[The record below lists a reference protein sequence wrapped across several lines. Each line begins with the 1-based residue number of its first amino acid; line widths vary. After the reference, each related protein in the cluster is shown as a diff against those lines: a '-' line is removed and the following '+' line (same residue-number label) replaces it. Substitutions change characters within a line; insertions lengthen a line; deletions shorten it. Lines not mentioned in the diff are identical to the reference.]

1 MNIRRTYFW
10 MALLLLAL
18 GLGLGS
24 LSLLL
29 DLSGF
34 FGGMFQGAAVMLLV
48 LAAYVFGR
56 YIWWERG
63 QDSADAKSTEW
74 LPSRDGNKALPTR
87 DSEGQS

>member
-1 MNIRRTYFW
+1 MNIRRTYLW

-24 LSLLL
+24 LYLLL

-34 FGGMFQGAAVMLLV
+34 FGGMCSGAAVMLMI

-63 QDSADAKSTEW
+63 KDRTDGTEW
-74 LPSRDGNKALPTR
+74 LPSRDRNDWLPSR
-87 DSEGQS
+87 KREGRS